1 MRQNS
6 FYKKRILHI
15 YILVLIVLILFLTA
29 GLFMIKY
36 NVEGEKNLPFNLK
49 KISIIST
56 AESDIT
62 QDEEENWHAGIL
74 QKNDVFFTI
83 EKNKDY
89 KKSDTI
95 KEIKL
100 ENFKIEKLN
109 ENANV
114 DIYRPRSN
122 EFNYSYVDEYKI
134 ENSLVIIGGQESN
147 QETLQINNQ
156 GGTIGISIA
165 EDNLGEYNFTVNEKV
180 PSDGKL
186 LAKAGLKTEDIE
198 FKISFDLIIETGSEN
213 KFKANIILDLP
224 TGNILEEGVSTEE
237 IDNTENIVFKRIK

>member
-15 YILVLIVLILFLTA
+15 YILVLIVIILFLTA

-74 QKNDVFFTI
+74 QKNDVFFII

-95 KEIKL
+95 KEIRL
-100 ENFKIEKLN
+100 ENFKVEKLN
-109 ENANV
+109 ENANI
-114 DIYRPRSN
+114 DIYRPKSN
-122 EFNYSYVDEYKI
+122 ELNYSYVDEYKV
-134 ENSLVIIGGQESN
+134 ENSLVIVGGQESN
-147 QETLQINNQ
+147 QEILQINNQ
-156 GGTIGISIA
+156 GGTIAISIT

-186 LAKAGLKTEDIE
+186 LAKAGLKAEDIT
-198 FKISFDLIIETGSEN
+198 FKISFDLVIETGSQN
-213 KFKANIILDLP
+213 KFKANIVLDLP
-224 TGNILEEGVSTEE
+224 TGDILEKGVSTKE
-237 IDNTENIVFKRIK
+237 ISNTEDIVFKRVR

>member
-15 YILVLIVLILFLTA
+15 YILVLIVIILFLTA

-74 QKNDVFFTI
+74 QKNDVFFII

-95 KEIKL
+95 KEIRL
-100 ENFKIEKLN
+100 ENFK
-109 ENANV
+109 V
-114 DIYRPRSN
+114 
-122 EFNYSYVDEYKI
+122 
-134 ENSLVIIGGQESN
+134 
-147 QETLQINNQ
+147 
-156 GGTIGISIA
+156 
-165 EDNLGEYNFTVNEKV
+165 
-180 PSDGKL
+180 
-186 LAKAGLKTEDIE
+186 
-198 FKISFDLIIETGSEN
+198 
-213 KFKANIILDLP
+213 
-224 TGNILEEGVSTEE
+224 
-237 IDNTENIVFKRIK
+237 